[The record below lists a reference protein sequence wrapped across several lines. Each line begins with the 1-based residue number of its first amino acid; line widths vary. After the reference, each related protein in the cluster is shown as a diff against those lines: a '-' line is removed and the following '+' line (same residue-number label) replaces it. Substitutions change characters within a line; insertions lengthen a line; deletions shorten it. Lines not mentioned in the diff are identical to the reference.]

1 MKPPKNTYSL
11 LSELLSEPT
20 PKLRTM
26 IRKARIIMAGA
37 QRLAT
42 ECETELK
49 RRRKAGPQ
57 LGMSARKRTQQKKGA
72 S

>member
-1 MKPPKNTYSL
+1 MKTPKNTPM
-11 LSELLSEPT
+11 LSEPT
-20 PKLRTM
+20 PKLRTTLKHCREA
-26 IRKARIIMAGA
+26 IDFFS
-37 QRLAT
+37 QCAT